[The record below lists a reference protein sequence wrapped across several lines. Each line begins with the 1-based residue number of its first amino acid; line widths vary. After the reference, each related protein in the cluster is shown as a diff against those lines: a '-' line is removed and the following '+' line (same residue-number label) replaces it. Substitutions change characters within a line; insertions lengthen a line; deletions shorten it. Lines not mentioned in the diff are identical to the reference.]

1 MPILPSFYLKTPI
14 RKRNYMGQKV
24 NPIGLRVGINRGWD
38 SIWFAKKREYGKFLI
53 EDYKI
58 RNYIK
63 KNVVNSG
70 VSQVIIERT
79 SRKCIVSIYTSRPG
93 FVIGKKGSDV
103 DKIKKNLSTITSSE
117 ISLNIK
123 EVKKPEL
130 NAYLVAENIAQ
141 QLVKRIAYRKTMKRA
156 MQSALR
162 LGAKGIRVCLAGRL
176 AGNEIARTEWLREG
190 SVPLHTFR
198 ADVDYAEAEALTT
211 YGIIGIK
218 VWIYKG
224 EILSI
229 NSNKNNKEKENA
241 TTSKNKT

>member
-1 MPILPSFYLKTPI
+1 
-14 RKRNYMGQKV
+14 MGQKV
-24 NPIGLRVGINRGWD
+24 NPVGFRLGINKGWD
-38 SIWFAKKREYGKFLI
+38 SVWFSKKREFGKLLI

-58 RNYIK
+58 REYVK

-70 VSQVIIERT
+70 VSQVLIEWT
-79 SRKCIVSIYTSRPG
+79 SKKCIISIYTSRPG
-93 FVIGKKGSDV
+93 FVIGKKGSDIE
-103 DKIKKNLSTITSSE
+103 KIKKNLAKISNTE

-141 QLVKRIAYRKTMKRA
+141 QLVKRIAFRKTMKRA
-156 MQSALR
+156 IQSALR
-162 LGAKGIRVCLAGRL
+162 LGAKGIRVCLSGRL

-198 ADVDYAEAEALTT
+198 ADVDYAESEALTT
-211 YGIIGIK
+211 YGLIGVK

-224 EILSI
+224 EVFSKKS
-229 NSNKNNKEKENA
+229 NMNNKDTRNVTTNKNKI
-241 TTSKNKT
+241 

>member
-1 MPILPSFYLKTPI
+1 
-14 RKRNYMGQKV
+14 MGQKV
-24 NPIGLRVGINRGWD
+24 NPIGLRLGITRGWD
-38 SIWFAKKREYGKFLI
+38 SIWFAKKKEYGKLLI

-58 RNYIK
+58 REFIK
-63 KNVVNSG
+63 KNIVNSG
-70 VSQVIIERT
+70 ISQVIIERT
-79 SRKCIVSIYTSRPG
+79 SKKCIVSIYTSRPG
-93 FVIGKKGSDV
+93 FVIGKKGSDIG
-103 DKIKKNLSTITSSE
+103 KIKKNLSKISSGE
-117 ISLNIK
+117 VSLNIK
-123 EVKKPEL
+123 EIKKPEL
-130 NAYLVAENIAQ
+130 NSYLVAENIAQ
-141 QLVKRIAYRKTMKRA
+141 QLVKRIAYRRAMKRA

-224 EILSI
+224 EVFSKEK
-229 NSNKNNKEKENA
+229 NKLNNKEN
-241 TTSKNKT
+241 

>member
-1 MPILPSFYLKTPI
+1 
-14 RKRNYMGQKV
+14 MGQKV

-38 SIWFAKKREYGKFLI
+38 SIWFAKKREYGNLLI

-58 RNYIK
+58 RDYIK
-63 KNVVNSG
+63 KNVTNSG

-79 SRKCIVSIYTSRPG
+79 SKKCIVSIYTSRPG

-103 DKIKKNLSTITSSE
+103 DKIKNKLSKITSSE
-117 ISLNIK
+117 VSLNIK
-123 EVKKPEL
+123 EIKKPEL
-130 NAYLVAENIAQ
+130 NAYLVAENITQ

-156 MQSALR
+156 IQSALR

-211 YGIIGIK
+211 YGLIGVK

-224 EILSI
+224 EIFTNNLS
-229 NSNKNNKEKENA
+229 KDNKEKENV
-241 TTSKNKT
+241 TTNKNKI

>member
-1 MPILPSFYLKTPI
+1 M
-14 RKRNYMGQKV
+14 RKGNFMGQKV
-24 NPIGLRVGINRGWD
+24 NPIGLRIGINRGWD
-38 SIWFAKKREYGKFLI
+38 SIWFAKKREYGNLLI

-58 RNYIK
+58 RDYIK
-63 KNVVNSG
+63 KNVTNSG

-79 SRKCIVSIYTSRPG
+79 SKKCIVSIHTSRPG

-103 DKIKKNLSTITSSE
+103 DKIKNKLSKITSSE
-117 ISLNIK
+117 VSLNIK
-123 EVKKPEL
+123 EIKKPEL

-156 MQSALR
+156 IQSALR

-211 YGIIGIK
+211 YGLIGVK

-224 EILSI
+224 EIFTNNLS
-229 NSNKNNKEKENA
+229 KDNKEKENV
-241 TTSKNKT
+241 TTNKNKI

>member
-1 MPILPSFYLKTPI
+1 M
-14 RKRNYMGQKV
+14 RKGNFMGQKV

-38 SIWFAKKREYGKFLI
+38 SIWFAKKREYGNLLI

-58 RNYIK
+58 RDYIK
-63 KNVVNSG
+63 KNVTNSG

-79 SRKCIVSIYTSRPG
+79 SKKCIVSIYTSRPG

-103 DKIKKNLSTITSSE
+103 EKIKNKLSKITSSE
-117 ISLNIK
+117 VSLNIK
-123 EVKKPEL
+123 EIKKPEL

-156 MQSALR
+156 IQSALR

-211 YGIIGIK
+211 YGLIGVK

-224 EILSI
+224 EIFTNNLS
-229 NSNKNNKEKENA
+229 KDNKEKENV
-241 TTSKNKT
+241 TTNKNKI

>member
-1 MPILPSFYLKTPI
+1 
-14 RKRNYMGQKV
+14 MGQKV
-24 NPIGLRVGINRGWD
+24 NPVGLRVGINRGWD
-38 SIWFAKKREYGKFLI
+38 SIWFAKKNEYGKLLI

-58 RNYIK
+58 REYIK

-79 SRKCIVSIYTSRPG
+79 SKKCIVTIHTSRPG

-103 DKIKKNLSTITSSE
+103 EKIKKNISGITNSE

-123 EVKKPEL
+123 EIKKPEL

-156 MQSALR
+156 IQSALR

-211 YGIIGIK
+211 YGLIGVK

-224 EILSI
+224 EIL
-229 NSNKNNKEKENA
+229 NNTKKDNKEKENVTA
-241 TTSKNKT
+241 NKNKA